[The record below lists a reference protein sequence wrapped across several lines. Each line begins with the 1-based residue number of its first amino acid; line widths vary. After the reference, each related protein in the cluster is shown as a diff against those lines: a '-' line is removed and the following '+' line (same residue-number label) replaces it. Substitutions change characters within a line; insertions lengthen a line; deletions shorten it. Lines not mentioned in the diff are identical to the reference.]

1 MSKTIL
7 VSDRTYEVLKKLK
20 KKYKARSFDEV
31 ISRLILKEMGLPY
44 DMFGIDRGRIKPFTA
59 GDRMEDRVW

>member
-1 MSKTIL
+1 M
-7 VSDRTYEVLKKLK
+7 KKLK